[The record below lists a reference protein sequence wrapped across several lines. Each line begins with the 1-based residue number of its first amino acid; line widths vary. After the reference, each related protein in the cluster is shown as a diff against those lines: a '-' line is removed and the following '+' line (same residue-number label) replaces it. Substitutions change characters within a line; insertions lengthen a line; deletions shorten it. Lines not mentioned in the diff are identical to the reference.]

1 MSKYYEIQV
10 VYCMDCMFCKDS
22 KCMHPDCRNPFGCS
36 PYDFC
41 DCGELPPELP
51 VIDIEEIQNT

>member
-1 MSKYYEIQV
+1 MAKYHDV
-10 VYCMDCMFCKDS
+10 
-22 KCMHPDCRNPFGCS
+22 HA
-36 PYDFC
+36 YDFF